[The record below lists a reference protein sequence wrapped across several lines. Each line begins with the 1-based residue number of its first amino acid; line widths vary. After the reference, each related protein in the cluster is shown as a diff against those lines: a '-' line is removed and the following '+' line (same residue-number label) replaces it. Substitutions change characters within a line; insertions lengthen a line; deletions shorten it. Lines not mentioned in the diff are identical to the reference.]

1 MILTSSS
8 VPSAAALSVTNRE
21 RALML
26 ILACSSAAAPCPLAD
41 QIWIESASLS
51 SLADVGITPDQIVY
65 VIGWG
70 FGVVLFGFLMGWVL
84 GLALGLIK
92 KT

>member
-1 MILTSSS
+1 MLL
-8 VPSAAALSVTNRE
+8 LSCKTFE
-21 RALML
+21 
-26 ILACSSAAAPCPLAD
+26 APCPVLD
-41 QIWIESASLS
+41 QVWIESSTIS
-51 SLADVGITPDQIVY
+51 QYADVGITPEQIIY